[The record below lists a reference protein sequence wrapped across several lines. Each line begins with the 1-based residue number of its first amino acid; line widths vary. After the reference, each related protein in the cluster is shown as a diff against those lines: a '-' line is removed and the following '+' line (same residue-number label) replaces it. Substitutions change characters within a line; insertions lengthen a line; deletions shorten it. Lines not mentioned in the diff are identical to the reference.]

1 MMASAATLARWTA
14 AAVVTAFFALPIA
27 YLASV
32 SFKTK
37 DDVLT
42 GNFLPDGPTLAN
54 WPAAFTAAPLLDFIR
69 NSVVVA
75 VLAGLLAVALTL
87 PAAYAALR
95 LGVTRKWL
103 PQAVLSSYV
112 APPIVALV
120 PLFFFFKAAGLINTL
135 AGLILVNAL
144 ANIPVAYW
152 LIAPFLRRVPQEI
165 EEAAALDGLGRFR
178 TLVLIVAP
186 MIAPGLAATTLVII
200 ILAYNEFLFASSF
213 AFSDATRTLTVGI
226 SLFQG
231 DRLVNFG
238 QMAAASLAGVLPIYL
253 ITLFGQRWL
262 VAGLSHGGVK

>member
-1 MMASAATLARWTA
+1 MMPTLSRLSRYAIATVIA
-14 AAVVTAFFALPIA
+14 AFFALPIA

-37 DDVLT
+37 DDVLA
-42 GNFLPDGPTLAN
+42 GNFLPESATLAN
-54 WPAAFTAAPLLDFIR
+54 WPGAFSAAPLLAFIQ
-69 NSVVVA
+69 NSVIVS
-75 VLAGLLAVALTL
+75 VLAGLLSVAITL
-87 PAAYAALR
+87 PAAYAVLR
-95 LGVTRKWL
+95 MDIARKWL
-103 PQAVLSSYV
+103 PQAVLASYV
-112 APPIVALV
+112 APPIVALI
-120 PLFFFFKAAGLINTL
+120 PLFFFFKTVGLINTL
-135 AGLILVNAL
+135 AGLVLVNAL
-144 ANIPVAYW
+144 ANVPVAFW
-152 LIAPFLRRVPQEI
+152 LISPFLRRVPAEI
-165 EEAAALDGLGRFR
+165 EEAAALDGLGRLR

-238 QMAAASLAGVLPIYL
+238 QMAAASLAGVLPIYI